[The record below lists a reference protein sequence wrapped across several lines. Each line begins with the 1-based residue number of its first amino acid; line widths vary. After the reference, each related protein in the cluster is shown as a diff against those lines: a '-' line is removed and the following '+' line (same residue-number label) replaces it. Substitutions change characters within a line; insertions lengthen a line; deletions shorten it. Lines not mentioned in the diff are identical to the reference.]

1 MESWPVNEKV
11 SKKVVANS
19 KADVFCCQEVR
30 AWCSLN
36 LPDYHNIGAWE
47 NDQVTPEH

>member
-1 MESWPVNEKV
+1 MKILSWNVNGIMACKR
-11 SKKVVANS
+11 KGFQKVVANS

-36 LPDYHNIGAWE
+36 LPD
-47 NDQVTPEH
+47 DQVTPEH